1 MAVANTEDRYF
12 WISNVHYLENRA
24 YHTLLSTI
32 LWIKTRLHAT
42 ANVSI
47 EFEKVWVWMM
57 QPALQP
63 HAGVEAI
70 VPIREEPSPPTQNS
84 GQTSRPVESRRLRSV
99 PSQEEHRQTINR
111 P

>member
-47 EFEKVWVWMM
+47 EFEK
-57 QPALQP
+57 P
-63 HAGVEAI
+63 HGGVEAI
-70 VPIREEPSPPTQNS
+70 VPIREEPSPPIQNS
-84 GQTSRPVESRRLRSV
+84 GQTLKPVESRRLRSV